1 MDTSRFETLLGE
13 LKLPFER
20 EQVED
25 DLARFEIKIDEAEGL
40 EAIALLYSTE
50 DGEMVRLL
58 SYVDE
63 LDPDNSTDQL
73 RLLMTLNGDLPTGSF
88 CLDPEEDIIYATVN
102 VPLDQLNA
110 EQLSW
115 LVEFL
120 LVAQEIYDEELNP
133 EGGAGDVVAQG

>member
-1 MDTSRFETLLGE
+1 MDTSRFEGLLAE

-25 DLARFEIKIDEAEGL
+25 DLVRFEIKLDEAEGL
-40 EAIALLYSTE
+40 EAIALVYKTE

-63 LDPDNSTDQL
+63 LDSDAPVDQL

-102 VPLDQLNA
+102 MPTDQLNA

-133 EGGAGDVVAQG
+133 EGGDVVAQG

>member
-1 MDTSRFETLLGE
+1 METARFDALLGE

-20 EQVED
+20 EQIEPELVRYQ
-25 DLARFEIKIDEAEGL
+25 LRIDEAEGI

-50 DGEMVRLL
+50 DGQYVRLL

-63 LDPDNSTDQL
+63 LNSDEPVEQL
-73 RLLMTLNGDLPTGSF
+73 KLLLTLNGDLPTGSY
-88 CLDPEEDIIYATVN
+88 CLDPEEEIVYATVN
-102 VPLDQLNA
+102 APLESLNA

-120 LVAQEIYDEELNP
+120 LVAQEIYDEELSP
-133 EGGAGDVVAQG
+133 GGEDAEA

>member
-1 MDTSRFETLLGE
+1 
-13 LKLPFER
+13 
-20 EQVED
+20 
-25 DLARFEIKIDEAEGL
+25 
-40 EAIALLYSTE
+40 
-50 DGEMVRLL
+50 MVRLL

>member
-1 MDTSRFETLLGE
+1 MDTSRFESLLSE

-25 DLARFEIKIDEAEGL
+25 DLTRFEIKIDEAEGL

-63 LDPDNSTDQL
+63 LDPDAPNDQL

-88 CLDPEEDIIYATVN
+88 CLDPEEDIIYSTVN
-102 VPLDQLNA
+102 VPLEQLNA

-133 EGGAGDVVAQG
+133 EAGGGDVVAQG

>member
-1 MDTSRFETLLGE
+1 MDTSRFEGLLGE

-25 DLARFEIKIDEAEGL
+25 DLTRFEIRIDEAEGL

-63 LDPDNSTDQL
+63 LDPDKPNDQL

-102 VPLDQLNA
+102 VPLEQLDA

-120 LVAQEIYDEELNP
+120 LVAQEIYDEELNG
-133 EGGAGDVVAQG
+133 ESGGDVVAQG

>member
-1 MDTSRFETLLGE
+1 MDTSRFESLLSE
-13 LKLPFER
+13 LKLPFEK

-25 DLARFEIKIDEAEGL
+25 DLARFEIRLDEAEGL

-63 LDPDNSTDQL
+63 LDSEKPNEQL
-73 RLLMTLNGDLPTGSF
+73 RLLLTLNGDLPTGSF

-102 VPLDQLNA
+102 VPLDQLNS

-120 LVAQEIYDEELNP
+120 LVAQEIYDEELNG
-133 EGGAGDVVAQG
+133 ESGDVVAQG

>member
-1 MDTSRFETLLGE
+1 MDTSRFESLLGE

-25 DLARFEIKIDEAEGL
+25 DLARFEIKIDESEGL

-63 LDPDNSTDQL
+63 LDSDSPVDQL

-102 VPLDQLNA
+102 VPLEQLNA

>member
-1 MDTSRFETLLGE
+1 MDTARFEALLAE

-25 DLARFEIKIDEAEGL
+25 DLVRYEIKIDEAEGL

-63 LDPDNSTDQL
+63 LDSESPVDQL
-73 RLLMTLNGDLPTGSF
+73 RLLLTLNGDLPTGSF

-102 VPLDQLNA
+102 VPLEQLGG

-133 EGGAGDVVAQG
+133 EGGDVVAQG